1 MIEANGLKGEINN
14 NIEIKNEFNLT
25 GIQADL
31 NPLLQTVNEFF
42 REDFRKYIT
51 LPVLQICNYNIKA
64 YFAYQLNTNPHLQ
77 RVCKNEFIPFL
88 KDKVSPKLF
97 AIPEENRVSPN
108 IRIAK
113 GVFENVID
121 LEPNEETLR
130 EMFANLLAGSMD
142 NRKSEGVHPD
152 YPRLI
157 AGLSEE
163 DATFLVRLFKEKR
176 IPSLFVREYSDEEG
190 FKSLLNKNLTEGYT
204 TDIYWLEAKG
214 LLNRKGGLFQHDPD
228 NEGHLKPN
236 QYTEVVQRL
245 EEQAEANKT
254 GHRIK
259 TNPNLL
265 ALTPDGEAFMQ
276 AVT

>member
-1 MIEANGLKGEINN
+1 MTEANVLKGEINN
-14 NIEIKNEFNLT
+14 NIEIKNENHFT
-25 GIQADL
+25 GIQANLDSLVQTL
-31 NPLLQTVNEFF
+31 NEGLLYLGDKLGKPLTDVLGCTVQTWIIEQCHT
-42 REDFRKYIT
+42 R
-51 LPVLQICNYNIKA
+51 P
-64 YFAYQLNTNPHLQ
+64 YFAMAYKANG
-77 RVCKNEFIPFL
+77 FSFL
-88 KDKVSPKLF
+88 KNNVAPKLF
-97 AIPEENRVSPN
+97 AIPEENRVFPN
-108 IRIAK
+108 MRIAK
-113 GVFENVID
+113 NVFENVID

-152 YPRLI
+152 YARLI

-163 DATFLVRLFKEKR
+163 DAKFLVRLFKEKR